1 MVLRDTVVETKLVEQ
16 ARLIAAPST
25 HHDSPPTASRR
36 KSGITLRRQSQAL
49 FRQHR
54 PQADSTEDDSTRCVS
69 SQRTYARFIPSCC
82 TGWRGLLS
90 GSTTGSHHTGSELQR
105 IVIGFDFGEH
115 VFTNHGNKCQTS
127 IVLHSA

>member
-1 MVLRDTVVETKLVEQ
+1 MTAPTVVWSHPSCGNTT
-16 ARLIAAPST
+16 ARPVDLSL
-25 HHDSPPTASRR
+25 
-36 KSGITLRRQSQAL
+36 G
-49 FRQHR
+49 

-82 TGWRGLLS
+82 TGWRGVLS
-90 GSTTGSHHTGSELQR
+90 GSTTGSHQTGSELQR

-115 VFTNHGNKCQTS
+115 VFTNHGNKCQTG